1 MKVSTGKPF
10 PILFTGLLLL
20 QNLLLQGQ
28 VCEEKYISLRYKA
41 STYDTFAHCAYN
53 ANNEIL
59 SIGRLYDYNG
69 AGHIAKFSPK
79 GTPLWSFYYTIDYFT
94 FFSPTFF
101 NTVRFNDFVPT
112 DDGGMIV
119 AGQVLRYYNPRPS
132 EYFNQLAVLA
142 KIDKF
147 GMVTWS
153 KTYLVSAELGD
164 LSFSNIIKTND
175 GDFIA
180 YMAADNGPAAL
191 QGVYTYSRVIRF
203 SAKGD
208 IKWSS
213 LLKSRGFDAG
223 GIDVT
228 YKRGLTQLRNK
239 NIAVA
244 DVVYITARD
253 KETFKITDSK
263 LRFLSLDYSTGKLNW
278 ESAYSYYLPAADAY
292 FIPDINNVTELPD
305 GQLSFS
311 TSLYLTAPGNPFRT
325 KKAATI
331 ITSAT
336 GKLNKV
342 LAYHTGNPTTCNL
355 VDVIADKATGA
366 KKYLLNNEGT
376 SILADIKNT
385 GEIVSY
391 RGYDSNNGL
400 YTPNCFAAGPKGYAI
415 FMSNFNSLYWQ
426 MLITDAAGYVQ
437 CADRQLSLIA
447 EETNL
452 GSEDTTTTANSFVEV
467 NTAINYTDYG
477 YPLKNTEAYP
487 LKQEIN
493 CREALFCCTD
503 IIDSLNIREEKICE
517 GKTYTLPDGTVV
529 KDSGTYYVPYKTP
542 RGCDSIKYY
551 RLNTDKNPTKLTV
564 GNDTCMTDQ
573 RPILLNATPGYD
585 EYSWMGVVKSESSL
599 TITRPGLYWVKVS
612 NSCGSK
618 TDTIEVYGQCDFPV
632 YIPSAFTPN
641 GDNLNDYFG
650 IPKMNK
656 NRLIDLKIYNR
667 WGQVVFQTNT
677 SNKQWDGKIGS
688 QLAASDVFVYYLIM
702 EGLSGNRI
710 TQKGTFL
717 LIR

>member
-28 VCEEKYISLRYKA
+28 VCEDKYISLTYKA

-53 ANNEIL
+53 TNNEIL
-59 SIGRLYDYNG
+59 SIGRLYNYNG

-94 FFSPTFF
+94 FYSPTFF
-101 NTVRFNDFVPT
+101 NTAKFNDFVPT

-119 AGQVLRYYNPRPS
+119 AGQVFRYYNPRPR
-132 EYFNQLAVLA
+132 EYWNQLAVLA
-142 KIDKF
+142 KIDRY
-147 GMVTWS
+147 GIVTWS
-153 KTYLVSAELGD
+153 KTYLVSTGLGD

-175 GDFIA
+175 GDYIV
-180 YMAADNGPAAL
+180 YMAVDNGPAVL
-191 QGVYTYSRVIRF
+191 QGDYTYNRVIRF

-213 LLKSRGFDAG
+213 LIRCWPYDAG
-223 GIDVT
+223 GIGLT
-228 YKRGLTQLRNK
+228 KRRALTQLRNN
-239 NIAVA
+239 NIAVG
-244 DVVYITARD
+244 DVVFKPTRD
-253 KETFKITDSK
+253 GEAFKITTGK
-263 LRFLSLDYSTGKLNW
+263 LRFLSLDYTTGKLNW
-278 ESAYSYYLPAADAY
+278 ESAYTYHLPAEDSF

-311 TSLYLTAPGNPFRT
+311 TSLYLTTPGNPFRT

-342 LAYHTGNPTTCNL
+342 LAYHTGNATTCNL
-355 VDVIADKATGA
+355 VDVTADKATGT

-376 SILADIKNT
+376 SILAEVKAT
-385 GEIVSY
+385 GEVNSY

-400 YTPNCFAAGPKGYAI
+400 YTPNCFAAGPKGYAV

-426 MLITDAAGYVQ
+426 MLITDPTGYVQ
-437 CADRQLSLIA
+437 CADRQVSLLA

-452 GSEDTTTTANSFVEV
+452 GSNDTTGTANTLVEV
-467 NTAINYTDYG
+467 NTTINYTDYG
-477 YPLKNTEAYP
+477 YPLKNTEVYP
-487 LKQEIN
+487 LKKEITCQEN
-493 CREALFCCTD
+493 LFCCTD
-503 IIDSLNIREEKICE
+503 IIDSLNIRTERICE

-529 KDSGTYYVPYKTP
+529 SDSGIYYITYKTP
-542 RGCDSIKYY
+542 KGCDSVKYY
-551 RLNTDKNPTKLTV
+551 RLNTDKNPSKLML

-573 RPILLNATPGYD
+573 RPMLLNATEGYD
-585 EYSWMGVVKSESSL
+585 EYNWMGTVSTSSSL
-599 TITRPGLYWVKVS
+599 SISRPGKYWVKVS
-612 NSCGSK
+612 NICGNK

-677 SNKQWDGKIGS
+677 ANKQWDGKIGS

-702 EGLSGNRI
+702 EGLTGNRI